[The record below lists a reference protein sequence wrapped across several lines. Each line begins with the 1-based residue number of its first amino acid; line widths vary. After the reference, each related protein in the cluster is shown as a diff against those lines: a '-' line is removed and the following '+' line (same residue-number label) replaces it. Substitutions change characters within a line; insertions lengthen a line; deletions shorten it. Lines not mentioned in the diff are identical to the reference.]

1 MGKGNEPRP
10 IADYKIG
17 DELFRYIVCGG
28 VFRYIVL
35 GRRDYSDS
43 VQLEV
48 ECQTCSHG
56 WKCRLLLAQDDY
68 GKIIEVHMLN
78 DCEEDRQRHWHGN
91 EGLHFW
97 PTAEEA
103 KQEQIRRL
111 IRNAEDAVN
120 KAKDALGAAERRR
133 DELKD
138 LANPATQEAR
148 HDER

>member
-1 MGKGNEPRP
+1 MK

-28 VFRYIVL
+28 VFRYIVD
-35 GRRDYSDS
+35 GRREYDGR

-68 GKIIEVHMLN
+68 GKIVEVHMLN
-78 DCEEDRQRHWHGN
+78 DDDEHSQRAWHGN

-111 IRNAEDAVN
+111 IRTADENVRKAEDALVA
-120 KAKDALGAAERRR
+120 AKSRR

-138 LANPATQEAR
+138 LATGAQP
-148 HDER
+148 